1 MTSTINN
8 AFREERCYRILR
20 SSIMREIVSIGNP
33 IIDCLRS
40 TIYDLEAILNSKI
53 KQSIFCHFQLAYAA
67 TTK

>member
-1 MTSTINN
+1 
-8 AFREERCYRILR
+8 
-20 SSIMREIVSIGNP
+20 MREIVSIGNP

-53 KQSIFCHFQLAYAA
+53 KQSIFCHFQLAYMYAA